1 MAIERK
7 SSVNYRRKGEE
18 GRYPNYAAL
27 ADLQSKHESNVLKVP
42 ANLTVAEIAWWAH
55 LRSAT
60 EYTSNIHV
68 YTCKPIY
75 DLYVVVKVR
84 HTWCNAAQ
92 IVGRIPNY

>member
-42 ANLTVAEIAWWAH
+42 ANLTVAEIA
-55 LRSAT
+55 
-60 EYTSNIHV
+60 
-68 YTCKPIY
+68 
-75 DLYVVVKVR
+75 
-84 HTWCNAAQ
+84 
-92 IVGRIPNY
+92 